1 MSGRDHLSK
10 GEIAKD
16 AIQAGAEAA
25 ATAVGEVATILT
37 RAVGDV
43 AAAVGGFATEVFEIR
58 DSSRRALAEHALG
71 EAADDQASAAGAPQ
85 APAAEEI
92 DPA

>member
-25 ATAVGEVATILT
+25 ASTVGEVATILT

-58 DSSRRALAEHALG
+58 DSSRRALAEHALEKG
-71 EAADDQASAAGAPQ
+71 DEQAPATEAFQ